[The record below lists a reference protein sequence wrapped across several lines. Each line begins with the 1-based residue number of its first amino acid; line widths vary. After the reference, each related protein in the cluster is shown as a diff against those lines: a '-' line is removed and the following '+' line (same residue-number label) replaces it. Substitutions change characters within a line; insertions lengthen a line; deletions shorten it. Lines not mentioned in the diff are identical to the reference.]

1 MSTNV
6 CLFSELGLTFE
17 TERGDA
23 QADAT
28 VWIRSRVGSV
38 AIALNMSPAD
48 RAKLRSAL
56 DRADAIADK
65 A

>member
-1 MSTNV
+1 MSTTV

-23 QADAT
+23 SADDT
-28 VWIRSRVGSV
+28 VWIHSRVGSV
-38 AIALNMSPAD
+38 SIALNMSTAD
-48 RAKLRSAL
+48 RAKLRAAL